1 MGIIEDKV
9 ESAKKWWQSKTI
21 IGTLIAIIP
30 TIVRMIKPEF
40 ALDLDGIVN
49 EAWTGVDVIASTAD
63 QMWAIALQAFG
74 ALLAIYGRIVAK
86 VKIK

>member
-1 MGIIEDKV
+1 MGVIEDKV
-9 ESAKKWWQSKTI
+9 ESAKKWWKSKTI
-21 IGTLIAIIP
+21 IGTLITIIP

-49 EAWTGVDVIASTAD
+49 EAWTGVDIIASTAD
-63 QMWAIALQAFG
+63 QIWAIALQGFG